1 MKTIDIV
8 VAVRNEEL
16 TIPNFVNS
24 IRKIKKTGFSIRM
37 IFVEDGSTD
46 NTVEL
51 LKGLS
56 NSSDDIAYYSLY
68 NPIGPGLAVSYGI
81 LKSRADAVIT
91 MDVDGSHS
99 YDLIILMID
108 KFTEGYDI
116 IQARRIGYNRKHLF
130 RKIGSKIYFP
140 LFSLFTGVNLNKQ
153 NVHFRLMNRK
163 AIEVFRRTPKTWMSV
178 RLKNSKRDA
187 LKIDYI
193 NFEAHERNEGSSNF
207 NLKRLIAFAY
217 MSFLTLTDVPMF
229 IMLNVLL
236 LCAAGIIYYFISPVF
251 ASVILVLFIL
261 DIYYYIT
268 ANTVDY
274 LKRITVLEYYDSED
288 QKAIN

>member
-16 TIPNFVNS
+16 TILNFVNS
-24 IRKIKKTGFSIRM
+24 IRKIVKTGYSLHM

-46 NTVEL
+46 NTVAL
-51 LKGLS
+51 LKKLS
-56 NSSDDIAYYSLY
+56 HSSDDIAYYSLY

-81 LKSRADAVIT
+81 LQSKADAVIT

-99 YDLIILMID
+99 YELINVMID
-108 KFTEGYDI
+108 KFDEGFDI

-193 NFEAHERNEGSSNF
+193 NFEAQERNEGSSNF
-207 NLKRLIAFAY
+207 NLKRLITFAY
-217 MSFLTLTDVPMF
+217 KSFLTLTDVPMF
-229 IMLNVLL
+229 IFLNVLL
-236 LCAAGIIYYFISPVF
+236 LSVACLTYYFIS
-251 ASVILVLFIL
+251 SVLACLILVLFIL
-261 DIYYYIT
+261 DIYYYIS
-268 ANTVDY
+268 ANTIDY
-274 LKRITVLEYYDSED
+274 LKQIEVLEYSNTED
-288 QKAIN
+288 PKVN